1 MQRYLFSRLIQSAL
15 LMVGVLIITFFMVR
29 LTGDPARTMVPRDAS
44 PERVEQ
50 MREVMGF
57 NEPMI
62 IQFTRYMG
70 GAFRGNFGQS
80 LHYRAPAMQ
89 LVLERVP
96 ATIQLTLAAIT
107 FALVFAIPLGVIGGS
122 RPGSIW
128 DTIARGFGLL
138 GQTIPN
144 FWLALMLI
152 VVFAVD
158 LGWFPSF
165 GRSGFSSI
173 VLPAIALGFFPLGQF
188 TRLVRSAVLEVR
200 GEDYIRTAYSKG
212 IEERQVLGRHVL
224 RNVSI
229 TLVSILGVQFGYML
243 GGSIYIESIFSWPG
257 IGRMINEAV
266 QARDFPLVQA
276 IAVFS
281 AGFVVVLNLLTD
293 IAYALID
300 PRIRYED

>member
-1 MQRYLFSRLIQSAL
+1 MQRYLFTRLIQSAL
-15 LMVGVLIITFFMVR
+15 LMVGVLVITFFMVR
-29 LTGDPARTMVPRDAS
+29 LTGDPASTMVPRDAS
-44 PERVEQ
+44 PERIEEV
-50 MREVMGF
+50 RERMGF
-57 NEPMI
+57 NDPLLV
-62 IQFTRYMG
+62 QFGRYMG
-70 GAFRGNFGQS
+70 GAAVGDFGRS
-80 LHYRAPAMQ
+80 LHYRRAAMPM
-89 LVLERVP
+89 VLERVP
-96 ATIQLTLAAIT
+96 ATIELTLAALG
-107 FALVFAIPLGVIGGS
+107 FALIISIPLGIIGGS
-122 RPGSIW
+122 RPGTIW
-128 DTIARGFGLL
+128 DTLARAFGLL

-158 LGWFPSF
+158 LRWFPSF
-165 GRSGFSSI
+165 GRGGLNSL

-200 GEDYIRTAYSKG
+200 SEDYIRTAYSKG
-212 IEERQVLGRHVL
+212 IEERQVLLRHVF

-229 TLVSILGVQFGYML
+229 TLVSIVGVQFGYML

-300 PRIRYED
+300 PRIRYEN

>member
-15 LMVGVLIITFFMVR
+15 LMVGVLVITFFMVR
-29 LTGDPARTMVPRDAS
+29 LTGDPARVMTPRDAS
-44 PERVEQ
+44 PERVEA
-50 MREVMGF
+50 MREAMGF
-57 NEPMI
+57 NDPLI

-70 GAFRGNFGQS
+70 GAARGNFGQS
-80 LHYRAPAMQ
+80 LHYRAPAMS
-89 LVLERVP
+89 LVMQRVP
-96 ATIQLTLAAIT
+96 ATIELTLAAMG
-107 FALVFAIPLGVIGGS
+107 FALFFAIPLGVFGGS

-128 DTIARGFGLL
+128 DTLARGFGLL
-138 GQTIPN
+138 GQTVPN

-165 GRSGFSSI
+165 GRSGPMSI
-173 VLPAIALGFFPLGQF
+173 VLPAVALGFFPLGQF
-188 TRLVRSAVLEVR
+188 VRLVRSATLEVR

-212 IEERQVLGRHVL
+212 IEERAVLGRHVF

-229 TLVSILGVQFGYML
+229 TLVSIVGVQFGYML

-293 IAYALID
+293 VAYALID

>member
-1 MQRYLFSRLIQSAL
+1 MQRYLFTRLIQSVL
-15 LMVGVLIITFFMVR
+15 LMVGVLVITFFMVR
-29 LTGDPARTMVPRDAS
+29 LTGDPASTMVPRDAS
-44 PERVEQ
+44 PERIEEV
-50 MREVMGF
+50 RERMGF
-57 NEPMI
+57 NDPLLV
-62 IQFTRYMG
+62 QFGRYMG
-70 GAFRGNFGQS
+70 GAAVGNFGQS
-80 LHYRAPAMQ
+80 LHYRRAAMPM
-89 LVLERVP
+89 VLERVP
-96 ATIQLTLAAIT
+96 ATIELTLAALG
-107 FALVFAIPLGVIGGS
+107 FALIISIPLGIIGGS
-122 RPGSIW
+122 RPGTIW
-128 DTIARGFGLL
+128 DTLARGFGLL

-152 VVFAVD
+152 VVFSVN
-158 LGWFPSF
+158 LRWFPTF
-165 GRSGFSSI
+165 GRGGLDSL

-200 GEDYIRTAYSKG
+200 SEDYIRTAYSKG
-212 IEERQVLGRHVL
+212 IEEHQVLVRHIF

-229 TLVSILGVQFGYML
+229 TLVSIVGVQFGYML
-243 GGSIYIESIFSWPG
+243 GGSIYIESIFAWPG

-300 PRIRYED
+300 PRIRYEN

>member
-1 MQRYLFSRLIQSAL
+1 MQRYLFTRLIQSAL
-15 LMVGVLIITFFMVR
+15 LMVGVLVITFFMVR
-29 LTGDPARTMVPRDAS
+29 LTGDPASQMVPRDAS
-44 PERVEQ
+44 PERIEQ
-50 MREVMGF
+50 VREQMGF
-57 NEPMI
+57 NDPLI

-70 GAFRGNFGQS
+70 GAVRGDFGQS
-80 LHYRAPAMQ
+80 IRHRSPAMQ
-89 LVLERVP
+89 MVLDRVP
-96 ATIQLTLAAIT
+96 ATIELTLAAIG
-107 FALVFAIPLGVIGGS
+107 FALLFSVPLGIIGGS

-128 DTIARGFGLL
+128 DTLARGFGLL

-152 VVFAVD
+152 VYFAVN
-158 LGWFPSF
+158 LGWFPTF
-165 GRSGFSSI
+165 GRSGFISV

-188 TRLVRSAVLEVR
+188 TRLVRSATMEVR

-212 IEERQVLGRHVL
+212 IEERQVLMRHVF

-266 QARDFPLVQA
+266 QGRDFPLVQA

-293 IAYALID
+293 IAYAIID
-300 PRIRYED
+300 PRIRYEN

>member
-1 MQRYLFSRLIQSAL
+1 MQRYLFSRLIQSVL
-15 LMVGVLIITFFMVR
+15 LMIGVLIITFFMVR
-29 LTGDPARTMVPRDAS
+29 LTGDPARVMVPRDAS
-44 PERVEQ
+44 PERVEA

-57 NEPMI
+57 NEPLI
-62 IQFTRYMG
+62 LQFTRYMG
-70 GAFRGNFGQS
+70 GAMRGNFGQS
-80 LHYRAPAMQ
+80 LHYRAPAMR
-89 LVLERVP
+89 LVMERVP
-96 ATIQLTLAAIT
+96 ATIELTLAALA
-107 FALVFAIPLGVIGGS
+107 FALVFAIPLGIFGGS

-128 DTIARGFGLL
+128 DTLARGFGLL

-152 VVFAVD
+152 VVFSVD
-158 LGWFPSF
+158 LGWFPTF
-165 GRSGFSSI
+165 GRGGFSSI
-173 VLPAIALGFFPLGQF
+173 VLPAVALGFFPLGQF
-188 TRLVRSAVLEVR
+188 TRLVRSATLEVR

-212 IEERQVLGRHVL
+212 IDERQVLMRHVF

-293 IAYALID
+293 IAYAIID

>member
-1 MQRYLFSRLIQSAL
+1 MQRYLFSRIIQSAL
-15 LMVGVLIITFFMVR
+15 LMVGVLVITFFMVR
-29 LTGDPARTMVPRDAS
+29 LTGDPARAMVPRDAS
-44 PERVEQ
+44 PERVEE
-50 MREVMGF
+50 MREAMGF
-57 NEPMI
+57 NDPLAL
-62 IQFTRYMG
+62 QFTRYMG
-70 GAFRGNFGQS
+70 GAARGDFGQS
-80 LHYRAPAMQ
+80 LHYRKPAMS

-96 ATIQLTLAAIT
+96 ATIELTLAALT
-107 FALVFAIPLGVIGGS
+107 FALLFSIPLGILGGS
-122 RPGSIW
+122 RPGTLW
-128 DTIARGFGLL
+128 DTVARGFGLL

-152 VVFAVD
+152 VVFSVN
-158 LGWFPSF
+158 LGWFPTF
-165 GRSGFSSI
+165 GRGGIISI
-173 VLPAIALGFFPLGQF
+173 ILPAVALGFFPLGQF
-188 TRLVRSAVLEVR
+188 TRLVRSSVLEVR
-200 GEDYIRTAYSKG
+200 GEDYVRTAYSKG
-212 IEERQVLGRHVL
+212 IEERQVLMRHVF

-229 TLVSILGVQFGYML
+229 TLVSVVGVQFGYML

>member
-15 LMVGVLIITFFMVR
+15 LMVGVLMITFFMVR
-29 LTGDPARTMVPRDAS
+29 LTGDPARAMVPRDAS
-44 PERVEQ
+44 PERVEE
-50 MREVMGF
+50 MREAMGF
-57 NEPMI
+57 DDPLF

-70 GAFRGNFGQS
+70 GAFRGNFGRS
-80 LHYRAPAMQ
+80 LHYRAPAME
-89 LVLERVP
+89 LVIERVP
-96 ATIQLTLAAIT
+96 ATLQLTFAAIG
-107 FALVFAIPLGVIGGS
+107 FALLFAIPLGVIGGS
-122 RPGSIW
+122 RPGTVW
-128 DTIARGFGLL
+128 DTLARAFGLL
-138 GQTIPN
+138 GQTVPN

-152 VVFAVD
+152 VIFAVN
-158 LGWFPSF
+158 LEWFPSF
-165 GRSGFSSI
+165 GRDGFASV

-200 GEDYIRTAYSKG
+200 SEDYIRTAYSKG
-212 IEERQVLGRHVL
+212 IEESQVLARHVF

-229 TLVSILGVQFGYML
+229 TLVSIVGVQFGYML

-257 IGRMINEAV
+257 IGRMIDQAV

>member
-50 MREVMGF
+50 MREAMGF
-57 NEPMI
+57 NDPMI

-80 LHYRAPAMQ
+80 LHYRAPAMG

-96 ATIQLTLAAIT
+96 ATIQLTLAAVA
-107 FALVFAIPLGVIGGS
+107 FALMFAIPLGVIGGS
-122 RPGSIW
+122 RPGSVW
-128 DTIARGFGLL
+128 DTLARGFGLL

-152 VVFAVD
+152 VFFAVN

-165 GRSGFSSI
+165 GRSGFISV

-200 GEDYIRTAYSKG
+200 SEDYIRTAYSKG
-212 IEERQVLGRHVL
+212 IEDRQVLARHVF